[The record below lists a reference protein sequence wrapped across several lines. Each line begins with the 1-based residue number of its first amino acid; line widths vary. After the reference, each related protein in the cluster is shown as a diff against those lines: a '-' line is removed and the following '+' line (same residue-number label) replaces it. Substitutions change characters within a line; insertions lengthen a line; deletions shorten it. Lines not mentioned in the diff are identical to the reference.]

1 MLMPLRLFVRAT
13 ALLLVATVALPA
25 QATMAAPRARG
36 TAREAG
42 APRDTGESALRAAA
56 SAQKRNL
63 PIEFSATVV
72 KLLKDDREGISHQ
85 RFLVKAAG
93 LSILVAHNLDLAERA
108 PVKVGDVVRLRGEYV
123 WNNKGGVMHWTHHD
137 PRGRHA
143 AGFIEVGGQRVQ

>member
-1 MLMPLRLFVRAT
+1 MMTPLRLILRAA
-13 ALLLVATVALPA
+13 ALLLFATFALPA
-25 QATMAAPRARG
+25 QATTAAPRVRG
-36 TAREAG
+36 PAGAAG
-42 APRDTGESALRAAA
+42 APRDTGEAALRAAA

-85 RFLVKAAG
+85 RFLVRVAG

-123 WNNKGGVMHWTHHD
+123 WNDKGGVMHWTHHD